1 MAKAARGF
9 FLWGTVEMGRAGGGA
24 VWKQQTKQAWADSGV
39 AARDDLLGRGTKP
52 RAGRAK
58 RLPDAVA
65 KLCFRV
71 ETEPSEPPW
80 GEASLQDAGHTD
92 IHTRGA
98 PTLV

>member
-24 VWKQQTKQAWADSGV
+24 VWKQQTKQAWAASGV

-65 KLCFRV
+65 KLCSSPGGDGCSHERDVQVF
-71 ETEPSEPPW
+71 
-80 GEASLQDAGHTD
+80 AG
-92 IHTRGA
+92 RQ
-98 PTLV
+98 VFS